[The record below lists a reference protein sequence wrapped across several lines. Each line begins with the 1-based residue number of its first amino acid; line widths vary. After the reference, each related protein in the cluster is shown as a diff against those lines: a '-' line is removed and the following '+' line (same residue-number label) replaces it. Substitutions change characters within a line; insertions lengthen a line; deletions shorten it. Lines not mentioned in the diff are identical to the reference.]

1 MKIVLPN
8 LPFPYVQG
16 LASALKTLEDSCDLQ
31 VFLWNLEKPLMD
43 VLDELRPDIILLY
56 QQHID
61 VTLEIAAQDLDFN
74 YIALTGTP
82 VQIKKLPIAYITD
95 NNYIGQ
101 FINYQKQT
109 LISQPSA
116 NVAQIH
122 NGQHSDKLDSEVC
135 VFNNNVQLS
144 AEHIKILEWIAANYH
159 TKILG
164 PQKIDLPQYLGN
176 FTIFERAD
184 AIASSKV
191 CIDLG
196 NFDMLDAS
204 YLKRAPVVL
213 NGTNDLYKNFKSIG
227 QLEEILNNLISNKQD
242 RKKYCNTVY
251 EDILK
256 NKTFY
261 HRVAEIF
268 TIIKDQKRSEK
279 SLNKLKELVS

>member
-144 AEHIKILEWIAANYH
+144 AEHIKILEWLAANYH